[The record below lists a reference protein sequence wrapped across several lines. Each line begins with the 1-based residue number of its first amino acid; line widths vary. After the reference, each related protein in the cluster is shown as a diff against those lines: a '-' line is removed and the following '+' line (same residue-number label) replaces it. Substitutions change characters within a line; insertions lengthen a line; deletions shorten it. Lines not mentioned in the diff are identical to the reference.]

1 MIFLLSII
9 EKPRN
14 DDCLKSMDNLQSG
27 TKKEGFHNRNVTC
40 GILKDTVSVITQKLP
55 QKFHEKYN
63 TTVVKPS
70 TKPIGKV
77 APFSETRNKF
87 PSKDVGFDTSK
98 PKKTTLG
105 LRVRSFAVDPAKV
118 WAEKKGVSSLASIDS
133 PVERQEGNLSNIQY
147 EKVILMPKA
156 LIPNR

>member
-1 MIFLLSII
+1 
-9 EKPRN
+9 
-14 DDCLKSMDNLQSG
+14 MDKLQSG
-27 TKKEGFHNRNVTC
+27 VKHDGLNNSNVTS
-40 GILKDTVSVITQKLP
+40 GISKANISVINQILP
-55 QKFHEKYN
+55 QKDHEKHN
-63 TTVVKPS
+63 ASVVKPS

-87 PSKDVGFDTSK
+87 TSKDVSFDVSK

-118 WAEKKGVSSLASIDS
+118 WAQKKGVSSLSSLDS
-133 PVERQEGNLSNIQY
+133 PVESQEGNLSNIQY
-147 EKVILMPKA
+147 EKVVLMPKA